1 MMTNDE
7 LLACANAL
15 GTPTYVFDTEALGT
29 RLDAVREIWGP
40 KVDLCYSVKANPF
53 LVPTAMAHGY
63 ALEVCSPGEL
73 AICER
78 DAVDPR
84 CIIYSGVCKQAA
96 DVREALRFGAG
107 TFTAESLGQL
117 ALVDAE
123 AAAVGMRVPTLLRL
137 NGGSQFGMSRED
149 LLRAVDHRDE
159 LVGCELVGIHYFVGT
174 QRAKLKWQQ
183 KELAMLAELMDEL
196 ERNHGWRAQRLEYGP
211 GLAVPLFEGQD
222 FSDTLT
228 PARELAPDLAAM
240 AERVELQVEMGRFL
254 ATECGHYL
262 ARIVDEKDNEGTSY
276 AFIDGGMNHVT
287 YFGQMMG
294 MKEPRIRNLSHEARV
309 KAGEDA
315 DNARDWALC
324 GSLCTTA
331 DVLVRKAPFV
341 DLRVGDLLAFDNIGA
356 YSVTEGIYLFLSR
369 TMPLVALRDARGV
382 RVVREHMETWN
393 SNCC

>member
-1 MMTNDE
+1 MTNEE
-7 LLACANAL
+7 LLACATEL
-15 GTPTYVFDTEALGT
+15 GTPTYVFDTQTFGA

-40 KVDLCYSVKANPF
+40 KVDLCYSIKANPF
-53 LVPTAMAHGY
+53 LVPTALAHGY

-78 DAVDPR
+78 DGVDPAR
-84 CIIYSGVCKQAA
+84 IVYSGVCKQAK

-123 AAAVGMRVPTLLRL
+123 AAAAGVRVPTLLRL

-149 LLRAVDHRDE
+149 LVHAVDHRDE
-159 LVGCELVGIHYFVGT
+159 LAGCELVGIHYFVGT

-183 KELAMLAELMDEL
+183 RELAMLAELIDEL
-196 ERNHGWRAQRLEYGP
+196 RRDHGWRAQRLEYGP

-222 FSDTLT
+222 FSDTLA
-228 PARELAPDLAAM
+228 PARDIAPGLAAI
-240 AERVELQVEMGRFL
+240 ADRVELQVEMGRFL
-254 ATECGHYL
+254 ATECGYYL
-262 ARIVDEKDNEGTSY
+262 ARVVDEKDNEDTSY

-294 MKEPRIRNLSHEARV
+294 MKEPCIRNLSHDERV
-309 KAGEDA
+309 RAGEA
-315 DNARDWALC
+315 TGEARDWALC

-331 DVLVRKAPFV
+331 DVLVRKAPFA
-341 DLRVGDLLAFDNIGA
+341 DLRVGDLLAFENIGA
-356 YSVTEGIYLFLSR
+356 YSVPEGIYLFLSR
-369 TMPLVALRDARGV
+369 TMPAVALRDGRGV
-382 RVVREHMETWN
+382 RVVREPMETWQN
-393 SNCC
+393 NCC

>member
-1 MMTNDE
+1 MTNEE
-7 LLACANAL
+7 LLACATKL
-15 GTPTYVFDTEALGT
+15 GTPTYVFDTQAFGE

-40 KVDLCYSVKANPF
+40 TVDLCYSIKANPF
-53 LVPTAMAHGY
+53 LVPTALAHGY

-78 DAVDPR
+78 DDVDPAR
-84 CIIYSGVCKQAA
+84 IVYSGVCKQAA

-117 ALVDAE
+117 ALVDA
-123 AAAVGMRVPTLLRL
+123 AAAEAGARVPTLLRL

-149 LLRAVDHRDE
+149 LVHAVDHRGE
-159 LVGCELVGIHYFVGT
+159 LTGCELVGIHYFVGT

-183 KELAMLAELMDEL
+183 RELAMLAELMDEL
-196 ERNHGWRAQRLEYGP
+196 ERDHGWKAQRLEYGP

-222 FSDTLT
+222 FSDTLA
-228 PARELAPDLAAM
+228 PACQLAPDLATM

-262 ARIVDEKDNEGTSY
+262 ARVVDEKDNDGTSY

-294 MKEPRIRNLSHEARV
+294 MKVPRIRNLSHEARV
-309 KAGEDA
+309 RAGEAVDA
-315 DNARDWALC
+315 TRDWALC

-331 DVLVRKAPFV
+331 DVLVRKAPFY
-341 DLRVGDLLAFDNIGA
+341 DLRMGDLLAFDNIGA

-369 TMPLVALRDARGV
+369 TMPTVALRDARGV
-382 RVVREHMETWN
+382 RVVREPMETWQN
-393 SNCC
+393 NCC